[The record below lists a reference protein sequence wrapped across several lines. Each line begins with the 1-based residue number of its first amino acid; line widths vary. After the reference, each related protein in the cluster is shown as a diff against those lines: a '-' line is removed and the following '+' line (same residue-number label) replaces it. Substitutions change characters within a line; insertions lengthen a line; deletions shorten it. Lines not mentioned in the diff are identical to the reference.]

1 MSEHET
7 VDGTVPSFLEKLS
20 PLNLALALGGLSL
33 IVMIMGTC
41 SALSVDDPL
50 PPPRKPPPPP
60 ETTAVL
66 SDRFKKGF
74 YQAQLDDDCKLLKI
88 RRVTMDTLRGGNPY
102 TLEFTGSTSLKP
114 GGKLETES
122 LLLRVLTRRL
132 MVGEEGRGIRAPHL
146 LLSITNRSDKFLA
159 YRVETEVAGSGEK
172 AHLAHNAIA
181 LKPKAKV
188 VRSESLM
195 RDAGSLT
202 VKKIE
207 VIELTRLGY
216 HYVSRLDPERLQF
229 SPRTSTGHQYTGG
242 LRPCK
247 LLPWRVIRDGM
258 KQGVT
263 RWYDVVDFY
272 SRHSCSEYTF
282 FKGYRWSAEGV
293 KALPVKPPFAQD

>member
-1 MSEHET
+1 MSENET
-7 VDGTVPSFLEKLS
+7 VDGRVPSFLEKIS
-20 PLNLALALGGLSL
+20 PLSFALAMGGLSL
-33 IVMIMGTC
+33 VVMIVTTC
-41 SALSVDDPL
+41 SAMSVDGPL
-50 PPPRKPPPPP
+50 PPPRKAPPPP
-60 ETTAVL
+60 ETSAVL

-102 TLEFTGSTSLKP
+102 TLEFSGSTKLKP

-122 LLLRVLTRRL
+122 LFLRAKIRRL
-132 MVGEEGRGIRAPHL
+132 MVGEEGHGIRAPHL
-146 LLSITNRSDKFLA
+146 LLSITNRTDKFLA
-159 YRVETEVAGSGEK
+159 YRVETTVSGGNNK

-181 LKPKAKV
+181 LKPKATV

-195 RDAGSLT
+195 RESSSLV
-202 VKKIE
+202 VKKVE

-229 SPRTSTGHQYTGG
+229 SPRTATGHQYRGA

-258 KQGVT
+258 REGVT
-263 RWYDVVDFY
+263 RWFDVVDFY
-272 SRHSCSEYTF
+272 ARHSCSEYTF
-282 FKGYRWSAEGV
+282 FKGYRWSAQGV
-293 KALPVKPPFAQD
+293 KSLPIKPPFAKD